1 MFSHIPSCVL
11 QSRAR
16 TQHDVLLRCVRV
28 LADKTNFSP
37 HSKIKNNAIMSFLCR
52 VLSKEVYKNIVID
65 VAPHLH
71 YPFSLLNF
79 FRAHL
84 LLLLWGI

>member
-1 MFSHIPSCVL
+1 
-11 QSRAR
+11 
-16 TQHDVLLRCVRV
+16 
-28 LADKTNFSP
+28 
-37 HSKIKNNAIMSFLCR
+37 MSFLCR

-84 LLLLWGI
+84 LLLLWGIWGHNIRTYAHFENLIILTAFICDGKS